1 MCFDKTAMDRWTLI
15 ILQKHVWFSMSKF
28 LSNMHVIFQE
38 MWPHKNCVI
47 IESFF
52 CACRLLITESN
63 NLSGYFSKVQISM
76 VVVKVL
82 QFNRLI
88 FFFLAKTPWSWIC
101 TQYQVF
107 IRGQGLLALNTRQKY
122 KWMHEKFLCVFF
134 SSRLW
139 ENVNLRGRSQTTFSR
154 RGR

>member
-1 MCFDKTAMDRWTLI
+1 
-15 ILQKHVWFSMSKF
+15 
-28 LSNMHVIFQE
+28 MHVIFQD

-52 CACRLLITESN
+52 CTCRLLITESN

-122 KWMHEKFLCVFF
+122 KWMQEKFLCAFF
-134 SSRLW
+134 LVQRLW
-139 ENVNLRGRSQTTFSR
+139 ENVNLIENLHIKKYHNMAN
-154 RGR
+154 

>member
-1 MCFDKTAMDRWTLI
+1 
-15 ILQKHVWFSMSKF
+15 MSNF

-47 IESFF
+47 IESFS
-52 CACRLLITESN
+52 CTCRLLITESN

-122 KWMHEKFLCVFF
+122 KWMQEKFLCTYALFF

-139 ENVNLRGRSQTTFSR
+139 ENVNLIKNLYIKKYHNMAN
-154 RGR
+154 